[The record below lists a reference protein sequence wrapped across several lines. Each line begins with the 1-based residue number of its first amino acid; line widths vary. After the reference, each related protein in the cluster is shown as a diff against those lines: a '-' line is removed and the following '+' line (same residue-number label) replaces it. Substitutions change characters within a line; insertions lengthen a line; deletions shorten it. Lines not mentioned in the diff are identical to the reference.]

1 MKYLICLP
9 ILLKNILALEEDA
22 MTFKS
27 QIILLLGKLRRLLE
41 NCIEMTDLIN
51 ESVKH
56 I

>member
-9 ILLKNILALEEDA
+9 ILFRDILALEEDA

-27 QIILLLGKLRRLLE
+27 QIILLLGKLRRKLKK
-41 NCIEMTDLIN
+41 CIETTDLIDK
-51 ESVKH
+51 SVKH